1 MAKVNETG
9 HAINVAH
16 LQDLTTICTSYGTQY
31 NPGKASISIAAL
43 DQLHTNARAALQ
55 GVSDNVATY
64 NNVINARRQVFDGL
78 KTLSTRIINYLQVT
92 DATDATIH
100 DAKGFNRK
108 IQGARA
114 SKIPTTTPDPN
125 GAAVPD
131 SKTVSTSQQSFNQQV
146 EHLNNLI
153 SLLTAEPSYTP
164 NETELQVA
172 TLITLIDAMRTA
184 NLNVSVAYANIS
196 AARIA
201 RNEILYNPNTGVYAI
216 AMEVKKYIKAIF
228 GATSPQYKQVS
239 SISFKETKI

>member
-16 LQDLTTICTSYGTQY
+16 LQDLITICTSYGTQY
-31 NPGKASISIAAL
+31 NPGKASIGLAAL
-43 DQLHTNARAALQ
+43 NTLHTNARTALQ
-55 GVSDNVATY
+55 NVSNNVATY
-64 NNVINARRQVFDGL
+64 NNAINARRQVFDGL
-78 KTLSTRIINYLQVT
+78 KPLATRIINYLQVT
-92 DATDATIH
+92 DATDETIQ

-114 SKIPTTTPDPN
+114 NKVPTVAPDPN
-125 GAAVPD
+125 NPTVPN
-131 SKTVSTSQQSFNQQV
+131 SKTVSTSQQSYNQQV

-164 NETELQVA
+164 NEVELQVA
-172 TLITLIDAMRTA
+172 TLTTLVDTMRTA
-184 NLNVSVAYANIS
+184 NLNISTAYANIT

-201 RNEILYNPNTGVYAI
+201 RNEILYNPNTGLHTI
-216 AMEVKKYIKAIF
+216 SLEVKKYIKAIF

-239 SISFKETKI
+239 GILFTEVRI

>member
-16 LQDLTTICTSYGTQY
+16 LQDLKTICTSYGAQY

-43 DQLHTNARAALQ
+43 DQLHTNARTALQ

-64 NNVINARRQVFDGL
+64 NNAINARRQVFDGL
-78 KTLSTRIINYLQVT
+78 KPLATRIINYLQVT
-92 DATDATIH
+92 DATDEKIH

-114 SKIPTTTPDPN
+114 SKAATTTPDPN

-131 SKTVSTSQQSFNQQV
+131 SKTVSTSQQSYNQQV

-172 TLITLIDAMRTA
+172 TLTTLIDTMRTA
-184 NLNVSVAYANIS
+184 NLNVSIAYANIT

-201 RNEILYNPNTGVYAI
+201 RNEILYNPNTGLHTI
-216 AMEVKKYIKAIF
+216 SMEVKKYIKAIF
-228 GATSPQYKQVS
+228 GATSPQYKQVGNIFFS
-239 SISFKETKI
+239 EIKV